1 MTNEINMLHNAKKTV
16 KEPTTKLPKVKI
28 AFSRLITT
36 KDKKKLDKNVDE
48 TNKRLRNYCCQK
60 DIDYIDNSKIT
71 ENQLEV

>member
-1 MTNEINMLHNAKKTV
+1 MTNQINMLHNAKKTV
-16 KEPTTKLPKVKI
+16 KEPTTKLAKVKV

-71 ENQLEV
+71 EN

>member
-60 DIDYIDNSKIT
+60 DIDYIDNSTIT
-71 ENQLEV
+71 EN